1 MLHVALCQLSML
13 TVDPESI
20 GLELDSFERQLPE
33 LLPRL
38 LPAKDLRELYPAA
51 EGGAPTCCPLQMLG
65 MLLLQFRYDLSEQE
79 LYLRCWRDLGF
90 RHALGLEA
98 GEKPSS
104 VRSLRRFRN
113 RLVAAR
119 GDDFV
124 LTATLRLAQDE
135 QLIDDV
141 ELQAVDS
148 TNTGCRGAVIDTF
161 NLVAAGI
168 GQVIRVVARC
178 LGARPEELAR
188 RWELSRYMVRSVKG
202 AASID
207 WSDECQRNALL
218 TEEIKDADRLARAK
232 TSAAAKR
239 PEVASGPS
247 SSTPMR
253 LNSRRTER
261 SVRPSAG
268 ARCCAPGL
276 PSNASFRIWS
286 GWACDTRASSR

>member
-124 LTATLRLAQDE
+124 LTATLR
-135 QLIDDV
+135 
-141 ELQAVDS
+141 
-148 TNTGCRGAVIDTF
+148 TN
-161 NLVAAGI
+161 N
-168 GQVIRVVARC
+168 
-178 LGARPEELAR
+178 
-188 RWELSRYMVRSVKG
+188 
-202 AASID
+202 
-207 WSDECQRNALL
+207 
-218 TEEIKDADRLARAK
+218 
-232 TSAAAKR
+232 
-239 PEVASGPS
+239 
-247 SSTPMR
+247 SSTMS
-253 LNSRRTER
+253 NCRRSIPPTPAAEAR
-261 SVRPSAG
+261 SSTHSIWWRPVLVR
-268 ARCCAPGL
+268 
-276 PSNASFRIWS
+276 
-286 GWACDTRASSR
+286 